1 MRFYQVKITKH
12 LSERNLFILALFWT
26 IAITIASLVSLSNM
40 PRVNVLGKD
49 KTVHFLFYFVLT
61 LTWNFALQ
69 KKYKNWAL
77 KYIIVF
83 VVIGYGIVIEV
94 LQEVLTKT
102 RQADIYDVI
111 ANSVGTLVALIVIF
125 WLKNKTFEK
134 NFKTF
139 LLLTILAPQN

>member
-49 KTVHFLFYFVLT
+49 KTIHFLFYFVLT

-102 RQADIYDVI
+102 RQADLYDVI
-111 ANSVGTLVALIVIF
+111 ANSAGTLVALIVIF

-134 NFKTF
+134 KF
-139 LLLTILAPQN
+139 

>member
-1 MRFYQVKITKH
+1 MRFYQVKIIKH

-102 RQADIYDVI
+102 RQADLYDVI
-111 ANSVGTLVALIVIF
+111 ANSAGTLVALIVIF

-134 NFKTF
+134 KF
-139 LLLTILAPQN
+139 

>member
-40 PRVNVLGKD
+40 PRVNFLGKD

-102 RQADIYDVI
+102 RQADVYDVI
-111 ANSVGTLVALIVIF
+111 ANSAGALVALIVIF

-134 NFKTF
+134 KF
-139 LLLTILAPQN
+139 

>member
-1 MRFYQVKITKH
+1 MSFYQVKITKH

-111 ANSVGTLVALIVIF
+111 ANSAGTLVALIVIF

-134 NFKTF
+134 NF
-139 LLLTILAPQN
+139 

>member
-102 RQADIYDVI
+102 RQADLCDVI
-111 ANSVGTLVALIVIF
+111 ANSAGALVALIVIF

-134 NFKTF
+134 KF
-139 LLLTILAPQN
+139 

>member
-26 IAITIASLVSLSNM
+26 IAITIASLASLSNM
-40 PRVNVLGKD
+40 PRVEVPGKD

-102 RQADIYDVI
+102 RQADLYDVI
-111 ANSVGTLVALIVIF
+111 ANSAGTLVALIVIF

-134 NFKTF
+134 KF
-139 LLLTILAPQN
+139 

>member
-1 MRFYQVKITKH
+1 MHFYQVKIIKH

-102 RQADIYDVI
+102 RQADLYDVI
-111 ANSVGTLVALIVIF
+111 ANSAGALVALIVIF

-134 NFKTF
+134 KF
-139 LLLTILAPQN
+139 

>member
-111 ANSVGTLVALIVIF
+111 ANSAGTLVALIVIF

-134 NFKTF
+134 KF
-139 LLLTILAPQN
+139 

>member
-1 MRFYQVKITKH
+1 MHFYQVKITKH

-102 RQADIYDVI
+102 RQADLYDVI
-111 ANSVGTLVALIVIF
+111 ANSAGALVALIVIF

-134 NFKTF
+134 KF
-139 LLLTILAPQN
+139 

>member
-83 VVIGYGIVIEV
+83 VVIGYGIVIEA

-102 RQADIYDVI
+102 RQADLYDVI
-111 ANSVGTLVALIVIF
+111 ANSAGTLVALIVIF

-134 NFKTF
+134 KF
-139 LLLTILAPQN
+139 

>member
-1 MRFYQVKITKH
+1 MRFYQVKIIKH
-12 LSERNLFILALFWT
+12 LSERNLFILVLFWT
-26 IAITIASLVSLSNM
+26 IANTITSLVNLNKI
-40 PRVNVLGKD
+40 PRINVLEKD

-102 RQADIYDVI
+102 RQADLYDVI
-111 ANSVGTLVALIVIF
+111 ANSAGALVALIVIF

-134 NFKTF
+134 KF
-139 LLLTILAPQN
+139 

>member
-1 MRFYQVKITKH
+1 MKIIKH
-12 LSERNLFILALFWT
+12 LSERNLIALAVTFT
-26 IAITIASLVSLSNM
+26 IGITIASLASLSNM
-40 PRVNVLGKD
+40 PRVEVPGKD
-49 KTVHFLFYFVLT
+49 KTAHFLFYFVLT
-61 LTWNFALQ
+61 LLWNFALQ

-102 RQADIYDVI
+102 RQADLYDVM
-111 ANSVGTLVALIVIF
+111 ANSAGALVALIVIF

-134 NFKTF
+134 KF
-139 LLLTILAPQN
+139 

>member
-26 IAITIASLVSLSNM
+26 IVITIASLVSLSNM

-102 RQADIYDVI
+102 RQADLYDVI
-111 ANSVGTLVALIVIF
+111 ANSAGTLVALIVIF

-134 NFKTF
+134 KF
-139 LLLTILAPQN
+139 

>member
-61 LTWNFALQ
+61 HTWNFALQ

-102 RQADIYDVI
+102 RQADLYDVI
-111 ANSVGTLVALIVIF
+111 ANSAGALVALIVIF

-134 NFKTF
+134 KF
-139 LLLTILAPQN
+139 

>member
-1 MRFYQVKITKH
+1 
-12 LSERNLFILALFWT
+12 
-26 IAITIASLVSLSNM
+26 M

-49 KTVHFLFYFVLT
+49 KTVHFLVYFVLT

-102 RQADIYDVI
+102 RQADLYDVI
-111 ANSVGTLVALIVIF
+111 ANSAGALVALIVIF

-134 NFKTF
+134 KF
-139 LLLTILAPQN
+139 

>member
-102 RQADIYDVI
+102 RQADLYDVI
-111 ANSVGTLVALIVIF
+111 ANSAGTLVALIVIF

-134 NFKTF
+134 NF
-139 LLLTILAPQN
+139 

>member
-1 MRFYQVKITKH
+1 MRFYQVKIIKH

-26 IAITIASLVSLSNM
+26 IAITIASLVSLTNM

-102 RQADIYDVI
+102 RQADLYDVI
-111 ANSVGTLVALIVIF
+111 ANSAGTLVALIVIF

-134 NFKTF
+134 KF
-139 LLLTILAPQN
+139 

>member
-1 MRFYQVKITKH
+1 MRFYQVKIIKH

-83 VVIGYGIVIEV
+83 VVIGYGIVIEA

-102 RQADIYDVI
+102 RQADLYDVI
-111 ANSVGTLVALIVIF
+111 ANSAGTLVALIVIF

-134 NFKTF
+134 KF
-139 LLLTILAPQN
+139 

>member
-1 MRFYQVKITKH
+1 MRFYQVKIIKH

-61 LTWNFALQ
+61 LTRNFALQ

-102 RQADIYDVI
+102 RQADLYDVI
-111 ANSVGTLVALIVIF
+111 ANSAGALVALIVIF

-134 NFKTF
+134 KF
-139 LLLTILAPQN
+139 

>member
-61 LTWNFALQ
+61 LTWNFALK

-102 RQADIYDVI
+102 RQADLYDVI
-111 ANSVGTLVALIVIF
+111 ANSAGTLVALIVIF

-134 NFKTF
+134 KF
-139 LLLTILAPQN
+139 

>member
-1 MRFYQVKITKH
+1 
-12 LSERNLFILALFWT
+12 
-26 IAITIASLVSLSNM
+26 M

-111 ANSVGTLVALIVIF
+111 ANSAGTLVALIVIF

-134 NFKTF
+134 KF
-139 LLLTILAPQN
+139 

>member
-102 RQADIYDVI
+102 RQADLSDVI
-111 ANSVGTLVALIVIF
+111 ANSAGALVALIVIF

-134 NFKTF
+134 KF
-139 LLLTILAPQN
+139 